1 MGTIV
6 VKAFRFRFWMCVALL
21 AILALQFWTTSR
33 YPSLNEKAM
42 MSGAFQLEDPLSFDA
57 WMTLRPED
65 PVGQRILV
73 TTVNWIETNQQGM
86 TFGVLFGAA
95 LLTLFGYLSRTSFK
109 GSFANAFAGLGI
121 GAPLGVCVNCAA
133 PIARA
138 MYNGGARLE
147 TTMAAMIASP
157 TLNVIVLTMLFSLLP
172 LYMALAKLALSF
184 IVILLLVPLIAWL
197 LPRDLLE
204 VEPKLRVASPL
215 PAPTAAGWDEPL
227 KDAVFRFARDYLSN
241 LFFIVT
247 RTVPLML
254 LAGFLGAIVATL
266 LPADLLNDVSFSLP
280 AVLIVAAVGI
290 FLPVPIG
297 FDVVTSSAM
306 LAAGLSPGFVMTLLF
321 ALGVFSVYS
330 YMILAG
336 AVSIRAASLLAGALI
351 IVSAVAGI
359 FAHHYEQNATNRAL
373 ELLTGFHQV
382 IIPPA
387 QAAGLTDAIV
397 DQQFGDA
404 RITVSSRPHFPPAS
418 AGQPVGEKTFTRR
431 EAWHLGIDQP
441 VEFSI
446 DYMWPPFWE
455 GRSIAA
461 TDFDRDGDPDIIIA
475 STRVGMYVY
484 VNDGTGQFSRSGEG
498 LASFVNMPVF
508 NIVPADFDNDGW
520 PDLFVTTYQA
530 GNFIVY
536 NRAGTFDMDN
546 ALPVRNRDDAILT
559 LAVAIA
565 DIDGNGYLD
574 IIKGNWAA
582 GWYRRI
588 PSEEAR
594 NRIVFNSNG
603 RPDGSEHFDLP
614 GLPGETLSVLVSDID
629 DDGHADMVIAND
641 FELPDYVYFGRK
653 GGGFTLSQR
662 DDGRIPMTT
671 TTTMAVKS
679 ADLHNDG
686 SKEIY
691 FAQIAGRSSGI
702 SERLKLQ
709 PLERYCD
716 LVEREDDLE
725 TCQTNMTIKAWYRTG
740 NNFNPD
746 FAQKCFE
753 LSASRQATCKAM
765 LIKDLAI
772 QNRDPQICAL
782 IPTDQQL
789 PRQYCDIHFKPGQEL
804 TEGDMA
810 QTIPQIL
817 RRNVLLAAQPDGTF
831 QERAEEENLEV
842 GGWSW
847 DVKIADFDQDGFQD
861 VLIVNGTW
869 VPNEVSPSNI
879 FLRNRGDGTF
889 EEQTEANGLID
900 YAITAAAVRV
910 DIDLDGDLDLITVPV
925 NAPVSAF
932 INTQELSNAV
942 TVELEDFKANRF
954 GIGAEVSLSVAVAD
968 GDDLVMRREIQKGG
982 GFMSFDAPIAHFGL
996 GKNNSAQSLSIRW
1009 PDGDK
1014 TTIDT
1019 PITAGNHFKVTRQ

>member
-1 MGTIV
+1 VTLIAV
-6 VKAFRFRFWMCVALL
+6 
-21 AILALQFWTTSR
+21 LALQFWTTSR

-65 PVGQRILV
+65 PVWHRILV

-109 GSFANAFAGLGI
+109 GSFANAVAGLGI

-172 LYMALAKLALSF
+172 LYMALTKLALSF
-184 IVILLLVPLIAWL
+184 VVILLLVPLIAWL
-197 LPRDLLE
+197 MPRDALE
-204 VEPKLRVASPL
+204 LEPKLRTVSPL

-227 KDAVFRFARDYLSN
+227 RDAAIRFVRDYLSN
-241 LFFIVT
+241 LLFIIL

-266 LPADLLNDVSFSLP
+266 LPADLLNDVSFSIPSVL
-280 AVLIVAAVGI
+280 AVATIGI

-306 LAAGLSPGFVMTLLF
+306 LAAGLAPGFVMTLLF

-330 YMILAG
+330 YLILAG
-336 AVSIRAASLLAGALI
+336 AVSFRAASMLAFALV
-351 IVSAVAGI
+351 IVSAIAGV
-359 FAHHYEQNATNRAL
+359 FAHHYERNATSRAL
-373 ELLTGFHQV
+373 DMLTGFNISLAPSAH
-382 IIPPA
+382 
-387 QAAGLTDAIV
+387 AAGPTELIFDNRIGG
-397 DQQFGDA
+397 DQ
-404 RITVSSRPHFPPAS
+404 ITITAKPHLPPAS
-418 AGQPVGEKTFTRR
+418 AGQPAGESTFTRM

-441 VEFSI
+441 IEFSI

-475 STRVGMYVY
+475 STRVGMHIYE
-484 VNDGTGQFSRSGEG
+484 NDGSGQFARSNQFMT
-498 LASFVNMPVF
+498 AFVDLPVF
-508 NIVPADFDNDGW
+508 NVVPADFDNDGW
-520 PDLFVTTYQA
+520 QDLFVTTYQQ
-530 GNFIVY
+530 GNFIIY
-536 NRAGTFDMDN
+536 NQAGVFDHAN
-546 ALPVRNRDDAILT
+546 ALAVANRDDGILT
-559 LAVAIA
+559 LAVAVA
-565 DIDGNGYLD
+565 DLDGNGMLD
-574 IIKGNWAA
+574 IVKGNWAA

-588 PSEEAR
+588 PGEEAR
-594 NRIVFNSNG
+594 NRIVFNIDG
-603 RPDGSEHFDLP
+603 RPDGSDHLDLP
-614 GLPGETLSVLVSDID
+614 GMPGETLSVLVSDID
-629 DDGHADMVIAND
+629 DDGHQDLVVAND
-641 FELPDYVYFGRK
+641 FELPDYVYFGRPE
-653 GGGFTLSQR
+653 GGFTLSR
-662 DDGRIPMTT
+662 RADGRIPMST

-686 SKEIY
+686 SKEVY

-702 SERLKLQ
+702 SDRLKLQ
-709 PLERYCD
+709 PLERYCNP
-716 LVEREDDLE
+716 VEREADLE
-725 TCQTNMTIKAWYRTG
+725 TCRSNMAIKTWYRTG

-746 FAQKCFE
+746 FAQKCFD
-753 LSASRQATCKAM
+753 LPDALQPTCKAM

-772 QNRDPQICAL
+772 QNRDPQICSL
-782 IPTDQQL
+782 IPNSQQL
-789 PRQYCDIHFKPGQEL
+789 PRQYCDIHFKPGQALNEA
-804 TEGDMA
+804 DMA

-817 RRNVLLAAQPDGTF
+817 RRNVLLAAQPGGTF
-831 QERAEEENLEV
+831 VERAEAENLEI

-847 DVKIADFDQDGFQD
+847 DVKIADFDQDQYQD

-879 FLRNRGDGTF
+879 FLRNQGNGTF
-889 EEQTEANGLID
+889 AEATEAHGLID

-910 DIDLDGDLDLITVPV
+910 DIDLDGDLDVITVPI
-925 NAPVSAF
+925 NAPVTAF
-932 INTQELSNAV
+932 INNQPSSNAV
-942 TVELEDFKANRF
+942 TIELRDFTANQF
-954 GIGAEVSLSVAVAD
+954 GIGAETSLTVKSAD
-968 GDDLVMRREIQKGG
+968 NSEMIMRREFQTGG
-982 GFMSFDAPIAHFGL
+982 GFMSFDLPIAHFGM
-996 GKNNSAQSLSIRW
+996 GDQKAASAMAIRW
-1009 PDGDK
+1009 PDG
-1014 TTIDT
+1014 TTT
-1019 PITAGNHFKVTRQ
+1019 RVNASFAAGQHYTVTRQ